1 MIRPEPIKLN
11 EIFYSIQ
18 GEGPFI
24 GMPAVFVRLAGCN
37 LSCSFCDT
45 DFSEQLSVS
54 TPSELLKLVET
65 ALDGSLAYLR
75 PLIVLTGGEP
85 FKQDLNAI
93 LEALTQY
100 GLQVQIET
108 NGSIVYDS
116 CDFSLLEKVI
126 IVCSPKHVSVHRH
139 LAPYIDAYKILV
151 SRDSFDKAEQSALAY
166 ALTEKPIYIQPIY
179 EGPPPDALGWR
190 PSDSNN
196 FEAAIELCKKHNFLL
211 SPQLHKLIGEK

>member
-1 MIRPEPIKLN
+1 MIKSDYPIKLN

-37 LSCSFCDT
+37 LACSFCDT
-45 DFSEQLSVS
+45 DFSAQSYVH
-54 TPSELLKLVET
+54 TPSELLKLIET
-65 ALDGSLAYLR
+65 ALDGSLSYLR

-108 NGSIVYDS
+108 NGSIIYDS

-126 IVCSPKHVSVHRH
+126 IVCSPKDVPVHRH
-139 LAPYIDAYKILV
+139 LAPYIDAYKVLV
-151 SRDSFDKAEQSALAY
+151 SRASFDKAEQNALAY
-166 ALTEKPIYIQPIY
+166 ALTEKPIYIQPINTIEPY
-179 EGPPPDALGWR
+179 C
-190 PSDSNN
+190 SNN
-196 FEAAIELCKKHNFLL
+196 LEAAIELCKKHNFLL
-211 SPQLHKLIGEK
+211 SPQLHKLVGEK